1 MQFTEEK
8 EKYNWFFDD
17 QLIWRTKAALKDEEQ
32 NRRLESKKQFQL
44 NTLRVEMESRS
55 RRISQTIDLPSK
67 YDEKGIQTN
76 EGKEEEEKKEE
87 VKEEEKKDNENDEE
101 KKDSEEEEENN
112 DEEEVQNDIITEDD
126 LEVPTETGFV
136 DESEDYGTEEDYKN
150 DLDNLGYINDNEDE
164 EEEGYGGEI
173 LGLEDPNQNVSSYS
187 EERSKSSII
196 NRSAPRLSHIS
207 TVKSSQSD
215 TLDPLNVYIIIYLI
229 IIEE

>member
-101 KKDSEEEEENN
+101 EENN
-112 DEEEVQNDIITEDD
+112 NEEEVQNDIITEDD

-150 DLDNLGYINDNEDE
+150 DLDNLGYINDNDD